1 MAGDGG
7 GGSGAPEPL
16 REAPREH
23 EHDHRRRG
31 AAYARGEEAQGEAED
46 RGEGGAAQRLR
57 FSLTIRRVRI
67 DPERKRVQYLRR
79 LEKLIRDLD
88 GIIADPTGVEPIR
101 LRAMDMIVRTVRMCY
116 LIVRDV
122 DVERLEHELEELKEE
137 NQRRR
142 AARDEQRSDFSP
154 EPTRPPGPC

>member
-1 MAGDGG
+1 MQ
-7 GGSGAPEPL
+7 
-16 REAPREH
+16 
-23 EHDHRRRG
+23 
-31 AAYARGEEAQGEAED
+31 AAE
-46 RGEGGAAQRLR
+46 RLR

-79 LEKLIRDLD
+79 LERLIRDLD
-88 GIIADPTGVEPIR
+88 GIIADPAGVEPIR
-101 LRAMDMIVRTVRMCY
+101 LRAMDMMVRTVRMCY

-142 AARDEQRSDFSP
+142 AAREEQRADFSP
-154 EPTRPPGPC
+154 EPTRPPGPG

>member
-1 MAGDGG
+1 MQ
-7 GGSGAPEPL
+7 
-16 REAPREH
+16 
-23 EHDHRRRG
+23 
-31 AAYARGEEAQGEAED
+31 AAE
-46 RGEGGAAQRLR
+46 RLR

-88 GIIADPTGVEPIR
+88 GIIADPAGVEPIR
-101 LRAMDMIVRTVRMCY
+101 LRAMDMMVRTVRMCY

-142 AARDEQRSDFSP
+142 AARGEQRADFSP
-154 EPTRPPGPC
+154 EPAGAPRPG

>member
-1 MAGDGG
+1 M
-7 GGSGAPEPL
+7 APEPL
-16 REAPREH
+16 RGCPGEH
-23 EHDHRRRG
+23 EQDHRRRG
-31 AAYARGEEAQGEAED
+31 AADGGGEEAQGGEAD
-46 RGEGGAAQRLR
+46 RGEVQAAERLR

-79 LEKLIRDLD
+79 LERLIRDLD
-88 GIIADPTGVEPIR
+88 GIIADPAGVEPIR

-142 AARDEQRSDFSP
+142 AAREEQRADFSP
-154 EPTRPPGPC
+154 EPTRSPGPG